1 MPLFNGE
8 IQITDSSDKTIT
20 GRLVWD
26 RTDGGTLV
34 APSGVSFP
42 TSPVAG
48 EWFWRSDTNVLYR
61 RDDTNTA
68 WVSVST
74 QAAVGFLEG
83 FFQWSDTPGPV
94 TIGIVPAGSLVEK
107 TVLEVQTAFDNGVD
121 VTVGETS
128 AQARLMAAADSRLT
142 KTRSYMVEN
151 DYLCPTAMTV
161 KVYFSGTTP
170 TVGVG
175 RVILYY
181 S

>member
-1 MPLFNGE
+1 MG
-8 IQITDSSDKTIT
+8 IVQVII
-20 GRLVWD
+20 D
-26 RTDGGTLV
+26 RTTSMIIEGVYYFDRPDGGTLV
-34 APSGVSFP
+34 APSGTAFP
-42 TSPVAG
+42 STPVAG

-61 RDDTNTA
+61 RDDTNTT
-68 WVSVST
+68 WISVSST
-74 QAAVGFLEG
+74 AAAGFLEG

-94 TIGIVPAGSLVEK
+94 TVGIVPAGRLIEK
-107 TVLEVQTAFDNGVD
+107 TVLEVQTAFNNGVD

-128 AQARLMAAADSRLT
+128 AQARLMAAADSRLN

-161 KVYFSGTTP
+161 NVYFSGTTP

-175 RVILYY
+175 RVIVYY